1 MTPKELNYTASL
13 VARGLVMN
21 NPTKRTLEHL
31 AGPHCERIIY
41 LVWKRSRLNARVAL
55 AIPDAWKEIGED
67 YALKRILMGASTHQ
81 KIRKARA
88 TFVGAT
94 RAAYKIT

>member
-31 AGPHCERIIY
+31 AGPHSERIIY

-55 AIPDAWKEIGED
+55 AED
-67 YALKRILMGASTHQ
+67 YALKRILIGASTHQ

-88 TFVGAT
+88 TFIGAT